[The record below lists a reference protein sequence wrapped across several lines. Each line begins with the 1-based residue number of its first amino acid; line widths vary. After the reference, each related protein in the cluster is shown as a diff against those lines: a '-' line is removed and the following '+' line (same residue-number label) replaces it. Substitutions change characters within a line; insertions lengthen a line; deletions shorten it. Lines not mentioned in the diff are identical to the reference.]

1 MYLQCSSLPSH
12 FLLPSHSSPLSLPSH
27 FPLIPLHLPSHFVS
41 HPSHTPLPTLS
52 IPLTSP
58 SLLSFPSHPP
68 LTPPFLIL
76 SLDLFSLWKKRNYPC
91 SLCCRIIFTHYFY
104 WILHT
109 DISICIAVG
118 KLWPTCSRESWWWC
132 MYTFLADQSPE
143 SILGSASFSCDM
155 MLLLR
160 HFSLEV
166 AVKPGMWWQHCDA
179 RCKKR
184 LCFPTNEVGCW
195 GLHVNWI
202 LVEMYILVKA
212 HIDHRGE
219 TVHWILVLERA
230 WLPGELSRFLFAFF
244 CFSLWRISL
253 GEDLYFCNEIS

>member
-1 MYLQCSSLPSH
+1 MLQNYFHTLF
-12 FLLPSHSSPLSLPSH
+12 FLLNPAYRH
-27 FPLIPLHLPSHFVS
+27 FNLHCCWK
-41 HPSHTPLPTLS
+41 TLAN
-52 IPLTSP
+52 LQQGE
-58 SLLSFPSHPP
+58 LMM
-68 LTPPFLIL
+68 
-76 SLDLFSLWKKRNYPC
+76 
-91 SLCCRIIFTHYFY
+91 
-104 WILHT
+104 
-109 DISICIAVG
+109 
-118 KLWPTCSRESWWWC
+118 
-132 MYTFLADQSPE
+132 MYVHFLADQSPE

>member
-1 MYLQCSSLPSH
+1 MLPPLLISLPSH
-12 FLLPSHSSPLSLPSH
+12 FFLPSLSSPSPFSLPSHTPPPPLSLRLTSLLYPSPNPLNPSH
-27 FPLIPLHLPSHFVS
+27 FPLSPLLPLSSPSHSPFS
-41 HPSHTPLPTLS
+41 HSKLGFIFTL
-52 IPLTSP
+52 
-58 SLLSFPSHPP
+58 
-68 LTPPFLIL
+68 
-76 SLDLFSLWKKRNYPC
+76 KKRNYSC

-230 WLPGELSRFLFAFF
+230 WLPGELSRFIFAFF